1 MVRAR
6 ILPTSLPLRAPART
20 VPTVI
25 ALALTLIALAL
36 SGLLGPG
43 LRAQSAPSVVST
55 TQLLNLDAGEVAFDA
70 LLDRGDLVES
80 AILFYRVLP
89 QGAIT
94 RLTAEVSGGEVARLS
109 AKVPVNRAQIWIPAG
124 SDIEWFWE
132 LTTSDGDVIETNPQ
146 LWRYEDPRFTWIEI
160 GDEHLSLWYYGDN
173 EATAQ
178 RLHREGSAV
187 IAEISEL
194 LKITLDFKARIY
206 MWANPEDG
214 GVFEQR
220 ESESFEQQVITGGT
234 RVLADLVHIYQP
246 TTWVTRHELT
256 HILTKVAGEGGI
268 GQLPSWLDEGLAT
281 YSEEDW
287 RARRGAALNFAI
299 DTDQLFTVRTMAS
312 LTNSPGRIDI
322 FYGQAGDIV
331 TFLVNDFGED
341 KLADL
346 FAVFKAGSTVDNALE
361 TVYGFDRDGLTD
373 AYRETLGLEP
383 IGDLEDRSTVIE
395 DGPAQLDAAEQ
406 ASEEAAPAGAATD
419 SAPADDE
426 SVETIADT
434 GPRTQEQIDARRDEI
449 ERRLATRRLGPVF
462 SSGGDFPWEGV
473 ATGVGA
479 GTLLVS
485 VVLLSILLSGGRAGP
500 VPEGSASATFRP
512 PPQPAPILPPPSTTA
527 STTDAPTSPL
537 PADDDAQWSGWRRSD
552 DD

>member
-1 MVRAR
+1 M
-6 ILPTSLPLRAPART
+6 
-20 VPTVI
+20 
-25 ALALTLIALAL
+25 
-36 SGLLGPG
+36 
-43 LRAQSAPSVVST
+43 
-55 TQLLNLDAGEVAFDA
+55 
-70 LLDRGDLVES
+70 
-80 AILFYRVLP
+80 
-89 QGAIT
+89 
-94 RLTAEVSGGEVARLS
+94 RLS
-109 AKVPVNRAQIWIPAG
+109 AKVPVNRGQIWIPAG

-132 LTTSDGDVIETNPQ
+132 LTTTDGEILESVMQI
-146 LWRYEDPRFTWIEI
+146 WRYEDPRFTWIEI
-160 GDEHLSLWYYGDN
+160 TDGHLSLWYYGDN
-173 EATAQ
+173 ESIAQ

-194 LKITLDFKARIY
+194 LDITLDFKARIY

-214 GVFEQR
+214 GVFER
-220 ESESFEQQVITGGT
+220 TESESFELQVLTGGT

-246 TTWVTRHELT
+246 TIWVTRHELT

-312 LTNSPGRIDI
+312 LTSTPGRIDI

-331 TFLVNDFGED
+331 TFLVNDFGEE
-341 KLADL
+341 KLAEL

-383 IGDLEDRSTVIE
+383 IGEFEDRSTVIE
-395 DGPAQLDAAEQ
+395 DGPAQIDATEQ
-406 ASEEAAPAGAATD
+406 ASEQVAPTGVTLD
-419 SAPADDE
+419 SAPADVE
-426 SVETIADT
+426 AVETPAAA
-434 GPRTQEQIDARRDEI
+434 GPRAQEQIDARRDEI
-449 ERRLATRRLGPVF
+449 ERRLSTRRLGPVF
-462 SSGGDFPWEGV
+462 SGGGDFPWEGV
-473 ATGVGA
+473 ATGIGA

-485 VVLLSILLSGGRAGP
+485 VVLLSILLSGGRAEP
-500 VPEGSASATFRP
+500 APEGGASATFRP
-512 PPQPAPILPPPSTTA
+512 PPQPAPILPPPSA
-527 STTDAPTSPL
+527 TDAPTSAP
-537 PADDDAQWSGWRRSD
+537 PDDDDEQWSGWRRSD

>member
-6 ILPTSLPLRAPART
+6 ILSTSLPRSATALT

-25 ALALTLIALAL
+25 ALALALIALAL

-55 TQLLNLDAGEVAFDA
+55 TQLLNIEAGEVAFDA

-89 QGAIT
+89 QGPIT
-94 RLTAEVSGGEVARLS
+94 RLEADVSSGDIARLS
-109 AKVPVNRAQIWIPAG
+109 AKVPVNRGQIWIPAG

-132 LTTSDGDVIETNPQ
+132 LTTTDGEMLESVMQI
-146 LWRYEDPRFTWIEI
+146 WRYEDPRFTWIEI
-160 GDEHLSLWYYGDN
+160 SDEHLSLWYYGDN
-173 EATAQ
+173 ESIAQ
-178 RLHREGSAV
+178 RLHREGSAA
-187 IAEISEL
+187 IAEMSEL
-194 LKITLDFKARIY
+194 LGITLDFKARVY
-206 MWANPEDG
+206 MWANPTDG
-214 GVFEQR
+214 GQFER
-220 ESESFEQQVITGGT
+220 TESENFEEQVITGGT
-234 RVLADLVHIYQP
+234 RVLADLVHIYNP
-246 TTWVTRHELT
+246 TVWVVRHELT

-331 TFLVNDFGED
+331 TFLVNDFGEE
-341 KLADL
+341 KLAEL

-383 IGDLEDRSTVIE
+383 IGELEDLSTVIE
-395 DGPAQLDAAEQ
+395 DQPAEIDAAEQ
-406 ASEEAAPAGAATD
+406 ASEEAAPAGAAPD
-419 SAPADDE
+419 SAPADE
-426 SVETIADT
+426 AVETPAEA

-449 ERRLATRRLGPVF
+449 ARRLSTRRLGPVF
-462 SSGGDFPWEGV
+462 GGGGDFPWEGV
-473 ATGVGA
+473 ATGIGA

-485 VVLLSILLSGGRAGP
+485 VVLLSFLLGGGRAEP
-500 VPEGSASATFRP
+500 APEGSASATFRP

-527 STTDAPTSPL
+527 STTDAPTSAP
-537 PADDDAQWSGWRRSD
+537 PHDDGEQWSGWRRSD